1 MTDMQ
6 DFQTYL
12 TETANECI
20 KDLQRITKKL

>member
-12 TETANECI
+12 TETANGCI
-20 KDLQRITKKL
+20 KDLQRITEKL